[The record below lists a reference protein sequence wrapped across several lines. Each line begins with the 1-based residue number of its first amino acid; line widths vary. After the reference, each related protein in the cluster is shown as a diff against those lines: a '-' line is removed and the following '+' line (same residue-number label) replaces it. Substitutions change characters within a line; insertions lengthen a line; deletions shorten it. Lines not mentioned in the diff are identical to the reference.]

1 MEEIRDYTGFA
12 IENILHPRIEAIEQG
27 TDEPEEKQKRIKDAF
42 KVFLEEAQKFDE
54 CDRLKKMTVEQ
65 LQKEYDKLMGK
76 QIEEER

>member
-1 MEEIRDYTGFA
+1 MEDVYDYTGFA
-12 IENILHPRIEAIEQG
+12 IENILHPKIEAIEQG

-65 LQKEYDKLMGK
+65 LQKEYEKLMEK

>member
-1 MEEIRDYTGFA
+1 MEDVYDYTGFA
-12 IENILHPRIEAIEQG
+12 IENILHPKIEAIEQG

-65 LQKEYDKLMGK
+65 LQKEYEKLMGK